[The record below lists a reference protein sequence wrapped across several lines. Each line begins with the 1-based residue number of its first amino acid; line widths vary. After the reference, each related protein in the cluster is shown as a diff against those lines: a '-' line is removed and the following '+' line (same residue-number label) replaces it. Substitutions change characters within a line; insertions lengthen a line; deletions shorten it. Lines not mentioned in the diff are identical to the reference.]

1 MFTQS
6 RRGKNRNKNSKQKIT
21 GNFNR
26 KKCSCMAQKH
36 PLINNCLHCGRIVCE
51 IEGAG
56 PCFFCGNIVVGKN
69 SKETYEED
77 LEFFGKLDEDPILQ
91 ESYFKA
97 LENKDKLLG
106 YEQSMSGTKNIV
118 DDEVDWYEIKDD
130 VWQDKT
136 VRQEAMKRV
145 LKQEAEGGDVKTDYV
160 VDFDA
165 KSGKFVDRKITIS
178 NIEKKKEEMK
188 EFLKKIEQFEKEK
201 SCVMGVIE
209 QQSFADEKVSQLVA
223 NAKKQY
229 KQFEKKHKKTSAVE
243 KVGDLSKL
251 KVPERGWNKKIQH
264 DDEYLAFE
272 KLLQENM
279 KKKQNLM
286 KSEIGKDDELYNLN
300 KNYVPRCMTL
310 WQPWASLIVYGIKR
324 FEGRM
329 WNSGYRGPLWIHSG
343 AKEPNAEEIK
353 EVEDFYREMFEKE
366 RKKNPKKYK
375 NSPGPVFPK
384 RYPTSSLVGIVDV
397 QDVWTKNEYGQR
409 LPKYLKRE
417 SSNDF
422 VFVLRNP
429 KHLPIP
435 IKCKGSKEIY
445 EIPKDRAQIAIQGI
459 KYVRTDFMDFFAK
472 KYIREKPVN
481 KEYYEIQY
489 VNIAQFEKKK
499 EIVVD
504 KNLQKVWDNG
514 ALIDFSEPKE
524 EEEEIEEKEK
534 EPSPEKVIN
543 VQVSKKK
550 KKKRK
555 RKKSGKAKPQNQNT
569 SWNEP
574 PAQKEETRETVSDPF
589 THVSF
594 NENILEDT
602 DYPTGKLIQLSND
615 SLSQMA
621 IMILKRLKKS
631 LKNGFE
637 SLKTFDMSFFESQNF
652 TSFVKFLLRTQYS
665 MRNDGF
671 FDDLETL
678 FKNLRVDVVKYV
690 NFRKWKRIERK
701 YQMIYIIGDGVK
713 ITDDSR
719 KAFVSV
725 KDNNVFVIDQDHCQ
739 EGFLLK
745 ELKVNERAPSSQ
757 LNTSGGYS
765 SFMMCFY
772 FM

>member
-1 MFTQS
+1 
-6 RRGKNRNKNSKQKIT
+6 
-21 GNFNR
+21 
-26 KKCSCMAQKH
+26 
-36 PLINNCLHCGRIVCE
+36 
-51 IEGAG
+51 
-56 PCFFCGNIVVGKN
+56 
-69 SKETYEED
+69 
-77 LEFFGKLDEDPILQ
+77 
-91 ESYFKA
+91 
-97 LENKDKLLG
+97 
-106 YEQSMSGTKNIV
+106 
-118 DDEVDWYEIKDD
+118 
-130 VWQDKT
+130 
-136 VRQEAMKRV
+136 
-145 LKQEAEGGDVKTDYV
+145 
-160 VDFDA
+160 
-165 KSGKFVDRKITIS
+165 
-178 NIEKKKEEMK
+178 
-188 EFLKKIEQFEKEK
+188 
-201 SCVMGVIE
+201 
-209 QQSFADEKVSQLVA
+209 
-223 NAKKQY
+223 
-229 KQFEKKHKKTSAVE
+229 
-243 KVGDLSKL
+243 
-251 KVPERGWNKKIQH
+251 
-264 DDEYLAFE
+264 
-272 KLLQENM
+272 
-279 KKKQNLM
+279 
-286 KSEIGKDDELYNLN
+286 
-300 KNYVPRCMTL
+300 
-310 WQPWASLIVYGIKR
+310 
-324 FEGRM
+324 
-329 WNSGYRGPLWIHSG
+329 
-343 AKEPNAEEIK
+343 
-353 EVEDFYREMFEKE
+353 
-366 RKKNPKKYK
+366 
-375 NSPGPVFPK
+375 
-384 RYPTSSLVGIVDV
+384 
-397 QDVWTKNEYGQR
+397 
-409 LPKYLKRE
+409 
-417 SSNDF
+417 
-422 VFVLRNP
+422 
-429 KHLPIP
+429 
-435 IKCKGSKEIY
+435 
-445 EIPKDRAQIAIQGI
+445 
-459 KYVRTDFMDFFAK
+459 MDFFAK